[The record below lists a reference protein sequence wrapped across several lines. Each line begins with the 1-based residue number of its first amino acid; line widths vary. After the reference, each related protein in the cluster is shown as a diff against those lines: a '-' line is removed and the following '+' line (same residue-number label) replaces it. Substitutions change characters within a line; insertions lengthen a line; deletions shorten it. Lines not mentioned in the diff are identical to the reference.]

1 MKQWRIKSVTYE
13 ANQQMHILQ
22 TRMLGFLWWYNPD
35 HISGIFTTYDKAV
48 QGYDRKMFVETSIV
62 TMLGDRK

>member
-1 MKQWRIKSVTYE
+1 
-13 ANQQMHILQ
+13 
-22 TRMLGFLWWYNPD
+22 MLGFLWWYNPD